1 MIRGRP
7 DGVNGGIREHA
18 PSEKPDESGRI
29 PGMTI
34 LLYAEQGRIG
44 RMVNR

>member
-7 DGVNGGIREHA
+7 GDVNGGVREQA
-18 PSEKPDESGRI
+18 PSEKPDK
-29 PGMTI
+29 PGAVV